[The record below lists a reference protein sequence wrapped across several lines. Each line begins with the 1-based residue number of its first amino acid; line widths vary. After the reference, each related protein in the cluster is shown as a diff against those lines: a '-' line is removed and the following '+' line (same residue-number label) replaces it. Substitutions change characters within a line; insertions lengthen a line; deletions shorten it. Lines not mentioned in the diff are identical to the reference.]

1 MSYEEVYGIKLDFAD
16 LCAFGVPCAIVEPSE
31 KVKKLDNSVTL
42 CVVVG
47 YVGYMY
53 GGGG

>member
-16 LCAFGVPCAIVEPSE
+16 LCAFGALCAIVEPSE
-31 KVKKLDNSVTL
+31 MLKRLDNWVIL

-47 YVGYMY
+47 YMY
-53 GGGG
+53 RGGG